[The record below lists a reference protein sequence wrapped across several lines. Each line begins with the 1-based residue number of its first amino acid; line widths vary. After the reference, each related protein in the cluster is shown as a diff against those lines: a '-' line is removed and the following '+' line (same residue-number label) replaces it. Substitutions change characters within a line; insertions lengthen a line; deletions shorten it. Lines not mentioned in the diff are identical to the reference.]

1 MKILSVAA
9 MLALSL
15 TAPLGAIA
23 KTIGIGAR
31 LSPNLPTIG
40 FSLGWGRIAAGDGRG
55 TVFRFGTSGL
65 VSIEPLLEEFDGGG
79 EVVAEFDEQIDVV
92 EVSATAEAVGEVV
105 TRIDGGAQFAAARA
119 EEAEVAFEVFG
130 RGRGVAEVS
139 DGDVHGE
146 MVAEA
151 A

>member
-1 MKILSVAA
+1 MVCRIVESFGEGSGRDGAGRLVAVHGR
-9 MLALSL
+9 LDGWESIGYSL
-15 TAPLGAIA
+15 VRE
-23 KTIGIGAR
+23 R
-31 LSPNLPTIG
+31 L
-40 FSLGWGRIAAGDGRG
+40 AAGDGRG